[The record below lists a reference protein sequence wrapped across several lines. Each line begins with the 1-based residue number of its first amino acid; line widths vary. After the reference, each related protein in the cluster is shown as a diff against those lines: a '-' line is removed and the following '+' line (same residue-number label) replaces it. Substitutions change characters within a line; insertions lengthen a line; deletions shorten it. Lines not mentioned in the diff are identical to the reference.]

1 MHVNCW
7 VCGSI
12 PFRTYALIMCACK
25 QAYFCLQAHHV
36 LYVVKQYPVHIVYIN
51 LCLSHAGGV
60 SACLRLQANRLSRE
74 CCDLSLQSAG
84 VSHNVALHH
93 APLQGGCHIGG
104 DKSANMAS
112 LGLEISLCAASK
124 PAYKC
129 SRNELKM
136 LYSYNT
142 WLISVFHCL
151 LKASSANVML
161 AASHA
166 SVSEVV
172 MWRWGL

>member
-1 MHVNCW
+1 
-7 VCGSI
+7 
-12 PFRTYALIMCACK
+12 MCACK

-112 LGLEISLCAASK
+112 LGLEIALCAASNLHIN
-124 PAYKC
+124 AQEMNWRC
-129 SRNELKM
+129 FTVTTHGL
-136 LYSYNT
+136 
-142 WLISVFHCL
+142 SVFFIVFSRRHQL
-151 LKASSANVML
+151 ML
-161 AASHA
+161 CWQSRMLQFQRWWCEDEVFRT
-166 SVSEVV
+166 SVTFMGS
-172 MWRWGL
+172 